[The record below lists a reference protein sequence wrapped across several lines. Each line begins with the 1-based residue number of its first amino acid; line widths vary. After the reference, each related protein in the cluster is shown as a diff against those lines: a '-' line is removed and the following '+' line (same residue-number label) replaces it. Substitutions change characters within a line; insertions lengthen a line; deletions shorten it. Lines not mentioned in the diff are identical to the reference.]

1 MAYLCIT
8 SMRYVHPDL
17 YTFVSFNQ
25 LVDIQVIYMNIIPIE
40 VRMTSLVSNRGNP
53 SDSPLKN
60 KVSLY
65 YKMSGGIA
73 QLVAVGAQDVHLV
86 GQPEV
91 SFFRSTYKRHTNFSQ
106 TVERQVIQGNVSNN
120 GMSTVRFERKGD
132 MLNYVYLAPNTGLK
146 SNTITDWTTVI
157 SKVELLIGGQVI
169 DEQDV
174 TYSRLIAP
182 TLSATSSSKS
192 VNGNLYGGATAER
205 FYPLRF
211 AFCENWQTALPL
223 IALQYHD
230 VELRITWGAEAAAST
245 WDVYANYAYL
255 DTQERE
261 LFASQ
266 PMNLLI
272 TQVQKAI
279 SSGSKMQE
287 LNFNHPIKY
296 LASAKASAL
305 DILNDDNK
313 LKLQINGTD
322 VTDFKFADPNY
333 TTVPLYYHTT
343 NASTPAV
350 AKTLFFYPFSLDC
363 GKLQPTG
370 SLNFSRLDSARIVC
384 DKQNVTSDIYGV
396 NYNVLR
402 IENGMAGLLYSN

>member
-1 MAYLCIT
+1 
-8 SMRYVHPDL
+8 
-17 YTFVSFNQ
+17 
-25 LVDIQVIYMNIIPIE
+25 
-40 VRMTSLVSNRGNP
+40 
-53 SDSPLKN
+53 
-60 KVSLY
+60 
-65 YKMSGGIA
+65 MSGGIA

-132 MLNYVYLAPNTGLK
+132 MLGYVYLVPNTG
-146 SNTITDWTTVI
+146 TTTVAVADWRTMI
-157 SKVELLIGGQVI
+157 SKVELLVGGQVI
-169 DEQDV
+169 DEQDS
-174 TYSRLIAP
+174 TYSILIAP

-192 VNGNLYGGATAER
+192 VAGDLYGGATNER

-223 IALQYHD
+223 ISLQYHD
-230 VELRITWGAEAAAST
+230 VELRITWGAAAADSSKK

-261 LFASQ
+261 AFAAMPQ
-266 PMNLLI
+266 NMLI
-272 TQVQKAI
+272 TQTQKAVA
-279 SSGSKMQE
+279 SGAKIQE
-287 LNFNHPIKY
+287 LNFNHPVKY
-296 LASAKASAL
+296 LASADSSAL
-305 DILNDDNK
+305 AILNDNNK

-322 VTDFKFADPNY
+322 VSDFKFANPNY
-333 TTVPLYYHTT
+333 TSVPLYYHTSHG
-343 NASTPAV
+343 NSTPGT
-350 AKTLFFYPFSLDC
+350 KLFTYPFCLDT

-370 SLNFSRLDSARIVC
+370 TLNFSRLDSARIVN
-384 DKQNVTSDIYGV
+384 DQQLVGKDIYAV

-402 IENGMAGLLYSN
+402 IENGMGGLLYSN

>member
-1 MAYLCIT
+1 
-8 SMRYVHPDL
+8 
-17 YTFVSFNQ
+17 
-25 LVDIQVIYMNIIPIE
+25 
-40 VRMTSLVSNRGNP
+40 
-53 SDSPLKN
+53 
-60 KVSLY
+60 
-65 YKMSGGIA
+65 MSGGIA

-106 TVERQVIQGNVSNN
+106 TVERQVIQGNVSND

-132 MLNYVYLAPNTGLK
+132 MLNYVYLVPNTGLK

-157 SKVELLIGGQVI
+157 SKVELMVGGQVI
-169 DEQDV
+169 DEQDS
-174 TYSRLIAP
+174 TYSTLIAP

-192 VNGNLYGGATAER
+192 VAGDLYGGSTNER

-230 VELRITWGAEAAAST
+230 VELRITWGAAAADSSKK
-245 WDVYANYAYL
+245 WDIYANYAYL

-261 LFASQ
+261 VFASQ
-266 PMNLLI
+266 PQNMLI
-272 TQVQKAI
+272 TQTQKAI
-279 SSGSKMQE
+279 SSGSKIQE
-287 LNFNHPIKY
+287 LNFNHPVKY
-296 LASAKASAL
+296 LASADSSAL
-305 DILNDDNK
+305 AILNNNNK

-322 VTDFKFADPNY
+322 VSDFKFANPNY
-333 TTVPLYYHTT
+333 TSVPLYYHTSHG
-343 NASTPAV
+343 NSTPGD
-350 AKTLFFYPFSLDC
+350 KLFTYPFCLET

-370 SLNFSRLDSARIVC
+370 TLNFSRLDSARIVN
-384 DKQNVTSDIYGV
+384 DNQSVGKDIYAV

-402 IENGMAGLLYSN
+402 IENGMGGLLYSN